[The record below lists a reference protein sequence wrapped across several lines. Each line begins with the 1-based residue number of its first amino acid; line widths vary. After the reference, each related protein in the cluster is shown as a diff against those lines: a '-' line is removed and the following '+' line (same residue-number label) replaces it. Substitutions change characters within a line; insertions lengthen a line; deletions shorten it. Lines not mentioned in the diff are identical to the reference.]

1 MAMTPADVGD
11 GRSNGDPRTFL
22 WNGQWVDPRTVNN
35 PGMGGVTYA
44 GPADTNGYISGQ
56 GPQNGSPMQMYGSE
70 QSQSNPYLAGSSASA
85 PAAPAQT
92 QQNPN
97 FANQNWWGD
106 LTNAVTS
113 GVNKNLQER
122 ILPGISQG
130 MRATGGLGSSSQ
142 GILQSRAVGDANTSI
157 ANALAGN
164 FLQGQSVNNSY
175 NLGMGGL
182 AAQNRNIDLNQTQLG
197 ANLFTQG
204 ANGLGS
210 IGTGLTNLGG
220 QQQQAPWTVLGNA
233 NANMTPYTGLGAS
246 TTSSSQQGGGLA
258 GLLGGLLGGASLA
271 KNWNLWG

>member
-22 WNGQWVDPRTVNN
+22 WNGQWVDPRTVNSA
-35 PGMGGVTYA
+35 GMGGVTYA
-44 GPADTNGYISGQ
+44 GPADSNGYIAGQ
-56 GPQNGSPMQMYGSE
+56 GPQNAAPMPMYGNE
-70 QSQSNPYLAGSSASA
+70 QTTQANPYLAQTASA
-85 PAAPAQT
+85 PQTQAPAQ
-92 QQNPN
+92 QGN

-122 ILPGISQG
+122 IMPGIRQG

-142 GILQSRAVGDANTSI
+142 GILESRAVGDANSAI

-175 NLGMGGL
+175 NLGQGQLQLG
-182 AAQNRNIDLNQTQLG
+182 NRNTDLSQTALG

-258 GLLGGLLGGASLA
+258 GLLGGLLSGGSLA
-271 KNWNLWG
+271 KQWGWL